1 MNSYLLEIPYSE
13 YPDFLKV
20 RISCAIF
27 VNIDFY
33 K

>member
-20 RISCAIF
+20 RIFEYRVPFS
-27 VNIDFY
+27 
-33 K
+33 